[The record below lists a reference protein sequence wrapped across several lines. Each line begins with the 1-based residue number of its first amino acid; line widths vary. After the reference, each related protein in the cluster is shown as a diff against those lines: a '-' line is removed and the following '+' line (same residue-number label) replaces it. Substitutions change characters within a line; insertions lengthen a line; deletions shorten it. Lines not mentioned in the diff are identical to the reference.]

1 MQVLLPRHP
10 CTSQE
15 KRTLFRAPTSF
26 SEAGFI
32 TVLDACGTHSSSATP
47 DLGSES
53 KCLLIS
59 RRQWKLLSISSEWY
73 SSSLRTQACSSAHHR
88 ELFPVSHMKSFLT
101 LPNGSCWLVV
111 SCLLRLKWS
120 VSSVLVCSCYHTVHP
135 GPSCITNRNF
145 FLEVQDHEARN
156 FFSSEG
162 SLPGL
167 QRAAFHSGLIL
178 PTPCTNAERKSIQ
191 AFWDPFL

>member
-1 MQVLLPRHP
+1 MQVLLPRYP

-73 SSSLRTQACSSAHHR
+73 SSSLRTQACSSARHR
-88 ELFPVSHMKSFLT
+88 ELFPLSHMKSFLT

-111 SCLLRLKWS
+111 LCLLDLS
-120 VSSVLVCSCYHTVHP
+120 VSSVLVCSCYHTVYP

-145 FLEVQDHEARN
+145 FPEVQDHEARN

-167 QRAAFHSGLIL
+167 QRAAFHWAHTTSSLYK
-178 PTPCTNAERKSIQ
+178 CRKSIQ
-191 AFWDPFL
+191 AFWYPFL